1 MVFPTPAL
9 QGLIEAMNICG
20 PRAGRR
26 LSVIVTLLCSSVSVA
41 SGHQLTSA
49 RQPRTTAARQ
59 QNGQGNQGS
68 PDNGDRRRIRASR
81 LDDGEAIMLDGRLD
95 EPAWVRAEPAGD
107 FIQIDPDNGSP
118 ATEQTEVRIV
128 FHAGALYIGI
138 TCFDSDPDGW
148 IAYQRRRDEGLPSD
162 DKIQM
167 TIDTFLD
174 ARTGYFFEMNPL
186 GSMADAL
193 IDKNGENRAWDGVW
207 NARAWRSEIGWT
219 LEIELPFRTFNFNPG
234 SDTWGINFQRTIQ
247 RKNESSIWSGWARN
261 QGLRRM
267 TNAGMV
273 TGIRDVTQ
281 GHGLDIK
288 PYGAYISEAS
298 PGGGNARMKG
308 EGSAGVDLFY
318 NPTPLL
324 RANFTVN
331 TDFAQ
336 TEVDQRQTNLT
347 RYSLFFP
354 EQRDFFLDGATFLDF
369 ASNNLRNNDDRG
381 GSTDDQVI
389 PFFSRRIGLSTNATP
404 QRIDYG
410 TKVTGQLGAQDVGLL
425 HVRTGEEDEEGFA
438 SENFTVARVRR
449 RMMAQSYIGAL
460 YTRRDPAGAGAEAQ
474 HTTGLDMSLATSTFR
489 GDQNLEVKAW
499 FLHATRP
506 DASSGNSAFGGTL
519 EYPND
524 LWNFRFD
531 TTEVQAN
538 FDPAVG
544 FLRRQNYRR
553 YAPWLRFRPRPRNN
567 PHIRQF
573 WFDGTIDMMTDLR
586 NELLNRDLEFT
597 LFGMQLQTGDF
608 VAFTATNRRE
618 RLDAPFAISRT
629 ITLPLGAEYDYS
641 RFRINGRTAERR
653 MLSINGRY
661 ETGQFYSGTRT
672 QRQMNLNVRLRPGLL
687 VYLTGEWNS
696 LKLAEGAFS
705 TRLYRLVSETQLSPF
720 IALVN
725 DVQYDSQSAVLG
737 WQSRFRWILAP
748 GNDLYFVY
756 THNWLDD
763 PLLNRYATLDKRAA
777 SKILYTYRF

>member
-1 MVFPTPAL
+1 MNKSA
-9 QGLIEAMNICG
+9 QG
-20 PRAGRR
+20 AGR
-26 LSVIVTLLCSSVSVA
+26 LSVTVTLLCICAPVA
-41 SGHQLTSA
+41 NAQQLTPA
-49 RQPRTTAARQ
+49 AQPQTTAAAQ
-59 QNGQGNQGS
+59 QNGQNNQGS
-68 PDNGDRRRIRASR
+68 SDNADRRRMRAFR
-81 LDDGEAIMLDGRLD
+81 LNEGESIMLDGRLD
-95 EPAWVRAEPAGD
+95 EPIWARAEPAGD
-107 FIQIDPDNGSP
+107 FVQIDPDNGNP
-118 ATEQTEVRIV
+118 ATERTEVRIA
-128 FHAGALYIGI
+128 FGAAALYIGI
-138 TCFDSDPDGW
+138 TCYDSDPEGW

-162 DKIQM
+162 DKIQI

-193 IDKNGENRAWDGVW
+193 IDKSGENRAWDGVW
-207 NARAWRSEIGWT
+207 NARARRGEIGWT

-234 SDTWGINFQRTIQ
+234 SDTWGINFQRTVQ

-288 PYGAYISEAS
+288 PYGLYTSEAS
-298 PGGGNARMKG
+298 PGRGNPRMRGDKN
-308 EGSAGVDLFY
+308 AGVDVFY

-324 RANFTVN
+324 RTNFTVN

-389 PFFSRRIGLSTNATP
+389 PFFSRRIGLSSNATP

-410 TKVTGQLGAQDVGLL
+410 TKVTGQVGAHDVGLL
-425 HVRTGEEDEEGFA
+425 HVRTGEEEDEGFG
-438 SENFTVARVRR
+438 SENFTVARMKR

-460 YTRRDPAGAGAEAQ
+460 YTRRDAAGAGAEAR
-474 HTTGLDMSLATSTFR
+474 HTTGLDLSLATSTFR
-489 GDQNLEVKAW
+489 GDQNLEFKAW

-506 DASSGNSAFGGTL
+506 DASSGNSSFGATL

-524 LWNFRFD
+524 RWNFRFD

-573 WFDGTIDMMTDLR
+573 WFDATVDVMTDLR
-586 NELLNRDLEFT
+586 NELLNRDVEFT
-597 LFGMQLQTGDF
+597 LLGMQLQSGDF

-629 ITLPLGAEYDYS
+629 ITLPLGAAYDYS

-653 MLSINGRY
+653 MLSINGRV

-672 QRQMNLNVRLRPGLL
+672 QRQMNLNVRLRPGHMM
-687 VYLTGEWNS
+687 YLTGEWNS
-696 LKLAEGAFS
+696 LKLAEGEFS
-705 TRLYRLVSETQLSPF
+705 TRLYRLVSETQLNPF

-725 DVQYDSQSAVLG
+725 DVQYDSQSAVVG
-737 WQSRFRWILAP
+737 WQSRFRWILTP
-748 GNDLYFVY
+748 GTDLYVVY

-763 PLLNRYATLDKRAA
+763 PLLNRFGTFDKRAA

>member
-1 MVFPTPAL
+1 
-9 QGLIEAMNICG
+9 
-20 PRAGRR
+20 
-26 LSVIVTLLCSSVSVA
+26 
-41 SGHQLTSA
+41 
-49 RQPRTTAARQ
+49 
-59 QNGQGNQGS
+59 
-68 PDNGDRRRIRASR
+68 
-81 LDDGEAIMLDGRLD
+81 
-95 EPAWVRAEPAGD
+95 
-107 FIQIDPDNGSP
+107 
-118 ATEQTEVRIV
+118 
-128 FHAGALYIGI
+128 
-138 TCFDSDPDGW
+138 
-148 IAYQRRRDEGLPSD
+148 
-162 DKIQM
+162 
-167 TIDTFLD
+167 
-174 ARTGYFFEMNPL
+174 
-186 GSMADAL
+186 
-193 IDKNGENRAWDGVW
+193 
-207 NARAWRSEIGWT
+207 
-219 LEIELPFRTFNFNPG
+219 
-234 SDTWGINFQRTIQ
+234 
-247 RKNESSIWSGWARN
+247 
-261 QGLRRM
+261 
-267 TNAGMV
+267 
-273 TGIRDVTQ
+273 
-281 GHGLDIK
+281 
-288 PYGAYISEAS
+288 
-298 PGGGNARMKG
+298 MKG
-308 EGSAGVDLFY
+308 DATAGIDLFY

-369 ASNNLRNNDDRG
+369 ASNNLRNGDDRG

-410 TKVTGQLGAQDVGLL
+410 TKVTGQVGAQDVGLL
-425 HVRTGEEDEEGFA
+425 HVRSGEEEDEGLA
-438 SENFTVARVRR
+438 SENFTVARIRR

-460 YTRRDPAGAGAEAQ
+460 YTRRDPAGAGAEAR
-474 HTTGLDMSLATSTFR
+474 HTTGLDMSLATSAFR
-489 GDQNLEVKAW
+489 GDQNLELKAW

-506 DASSGNSAFGGTL
+506 DASRGNSAFGTTL
-519 EYPND
+519 DYPND
-524 LWNFRFD
+524 RWNFRFD
-531 TTEVQAN
+531 ATEVQAN

-573 WFDGTIDMMTDLR
+573 WFDGTVDVMTDLR

-597 LFGMQLQTGDF
+597 LFGMQLQSGAY

-653 MLSINGRY
+653 KVSINGRF

-672 QRQMNLNVRLRPGLL
+672 QRQMNLNVRLRPGLI
-687 VYLTGEWNS
+687 VYVTGEWNR
-696 LKLAEGAFS
+696 LKLAEGEFS

-725 DVQYDSQSAVLG
+725 DVQYDSQSAVVG
-737 WQSRFRWILAP
+737 WQSRFRWILTP
-748 GNDLYFVY
+748 GNDLYVVY

-763 PLLNRYATLDKRAA
+763 PLLNRFATLDKRAA

>member
-1 MVFPTPAL
+1 MK
-9 QGLIEAMNICG
+9 ICG
-20 PRAGRR
+20 PGAGRR

-41 SGHQLTSA
+41 SGQQRTPA
-49 RQPRTTAARQ
+49 GQPRATAVRQ
-59 QNGQGNQGS
+59 QNAQGDQAP
-68 PDNGDRRRIRASR
+68 PDNGDRRRMRAFR
-81 LDDGEAIMLDGRLD
+81 LNDDESIMLDGRLD
-95 EPAWVRAEPAGD
+95 EPAWTRAEAAGD
-107 FIQIDPDNGSP
+107 FVQIDPDNGQP
-118 ATEQTEVRIV
+118 ATERTEVRIL
-128 FHAGALYIGI
+128 FHADALYIGI
-138 TCFDSDPDGW
+138 TCYDSDPDGW

-167 TIDTFLD
+167 TIDTFQD

-207 NARAWRSEIGWT
+207 NARARRSEIGWT

-234 SDTWGINFQRTIQ
+234 SDAWGINFQRTVQ

-273 TGIRDVTQ
+273 IGIQDVTQ

-288 PYGAYISEAS
+288 PYGLYTSEAS
-298 PGGGNARMKG
+298 PGSGNPRMKG
-308 EGSAGVDLFY
+308 DATAGIDLFY

-369 ASNNLRNNDDRG
+369 ASNNLRNGDDRG
-381 GSTDDQVI
+381 GSTDDQLI

-410 TKVTGQLGAQDVGLL
+410 TKVTGQVGAQDVGLL
-425 HVRTGEEDEEGFA
+425 HVRTGDDEGFA
-438 SENFTVARVRR
+438 GEDFTVARIRR

-460 YTRRDPAGAGAEAQ
+460 YTRRDPAGAGAGAR
-474 HTTGLDMSLATSTFR
+474 HTTGLDMSLATSAFR
-489 GDQNLEVKAW
+489 GDQNLELKAW

-506 DASSGNSAFGGTL
+506 DASRGNSAFGTTL
-519 EYPND
+519 DYPND
-524 LWNFRFD
+524 RWNFRFD
-531 TTEVQAN
+531 ATEVQAN

-573 WFDGTIDMMTDLR
+573 WFDGTVDVMTDLR

-597 LFGMQLQTGDF
+597 LFGMQLQSGAY

-653 MLSINGRY
+653 KVSINGRF

-672 QRQMNLNVRLRPGLL
+672 QRQMNLNVRLRPGLI
-687 VYLTGEWNS
+687 VYVTGEWNR
-696 LKLAEGAFS
+696 LKLAEGEFS

-725 DVQYDSQSAVLG
+725 DVQYDSQSAVVG
-737 WQSRFRWILAP
+737 WQSRFRWILTP
-748 GNDLYFVY
+748 GNDLYVVY

-763 PLLNRYATLDKRAA
+763 PLLNRFATLDKRAA

>member
-1 MVFPTPAL
+1 M
-9 QGLIEAMNICG
+9 
-20 PRAGRR
+20 
-26 LSVIVTLLCSSVSVA
+26 
-41 SGHQLTSA
+41 
-49 RQPRTTAARQ
+49 
-59 QNGQGNQGS
+59 
-68 PDNGDRRRIRASR
+68 
-81 LDDGEAIMLDGRLD
+81 
-95 EPAWVRAEPAGD
+95 
-107 FIQIDPDNGSP
+107 
-118 ATEQTEVRIV
+118 
-128 FHAGALYIGI
+128 
-138 TCFDSDPDGW
+138 GW
-148 IAYQRRRDEGLPSD
+148 A
-162 DKIQM
+162 
-167 TIDTFLD
+167 
-174 ARTGYFFEMNPL
+174 
-186 GSMADAL
+186 
-193 IDKNGENRAWDGVW
+193 
-207 NARAWRSEIGWT
+207 
-219 LEIELPFRTFNFNPG
+219 LEIALPFRTFNFNPG
-234 SDTWGINFQRTIQ
+234 SDTWGINFQRTVQ

-273 TGIRDVTQ
+273 TGIRVVTQ
-281 GHGLDIK
+281 GYGLDIK
-288 PYGAYISEAS
+288 PYGLYSSEAAPGRGS
-298 PGGGNARMKG
+298 PRMKG
-308 EGSAGVDLFY
+308 ERSAGVDLFY

-324 RANFTVN
+324 RTNFTVN

-404 QRIDYG
+404 QRINYG
-410 TKVTGQLGAQDVGLL
+410 TKVTGQVGAQDVGLL
-425 HVRTGEEDEEGFA
+425 HVRTGEDEGFA
-438 SENFTVARVRR
+438 GEDFTVARIKRR
-449 RMMAQSYIGAL
+449 VMAQSYIGAL
-460 YTRRDPAGAGAEAQ
+460 YTRRDPAGAGTEAR
-474 HTTGLDMSLATSTFR
+474 HTAGLDLSLATTTFR
-489 GDQNLEVKAW
+489 GNQNLEFKAW
-499 FLHATRP
+499 LLHATRP
-506 DASSGNSAFGGTL
+506 DASSGNSAFGATV

-524 LWNFRFD
+524 RWNARFD
-531 TTEVQAN
+531 TTEVQAS

-573 WFDGTIDMMTDLR
+573 WFDGTIDVMTDRR

-597 LFGMQLQTGDF
+597 LFGVQFQSGDF
-608 VAFTATNRRE
+608 VAVTATDRRE

-672 QRQMNLNVRLRPGLL
+672 QRQMNLNVRLRPGHI

-696 LKLAEGAFS
+696 VKLAEGEFS

-720 IALVN
+720 VALVN
-725 DVQYDSQSAVLG
+725 DVQYDSQSAVVG
-737 WQSRFRWILAP
+737 WQSRFRWILTP

-763 PLLNRYATLDKRAA
+763 PLLNRLATLDKRAA
-777 SKILYTYRF
+777 SKLLYTYRF